1 MNDGVVIGYGV
12 IGKAV
17 AEAFGIDKYY
27 SRSDSNITLEEAAKK
42 RYIFI
47 CLPTPTIEGRN
58 FTDDIVAIINVLTA
72 SGLSE
77 DSVII
82 IRSTVYP
89 GFNKN
94 LQEALG
100 IKNIV
105 SNPEFINNDTA
116 VEDMKK
122 PDLVVIGAD
131 EKKYRDMVVALYK
144 GRFKYI
150 EPVITDSTTA
160 ELIKY
165 ALNTFFATKVVFA
178 NEIFDVAQEV
188 KANYRVVQKVLE
200 KHKWGS
206 KGHFEIFHKGGR
218 GAGGN
223 CLKKDMEAFIA
234 ISRSPLF
241 ITAAN
246 INDLLLGGSA
256 KQ

>member
-27 SRSDSNITLEEAAKK
+27 SRSESNITLGEAAKK
-42 RYIFI
+42 KYIFI
-47 CLPTPTIEGRN
+47 CLPTPTINGKN
-58 FTDDIVAIINVLTA
+58 FTDDIEKIIKQLVDN
-72 SGLSE
+72 GLSE
-77 DSVII
+77 NSVVI

-89 GFNKN
+89 GFNKH
-94 LQEALG
+94 LQDTLG

-116 VEDMKK
+116 IEDMKK

-131 EKKYRDMVVALYK
+131 EKKYRDMVLALYSS
-144 GRFKYI
+144 RFKYI
-150 EPVITDSTTA
+150 EPVVTDSTTA

-188 KANYRVVQKVLE
+188 KANYGVIQKVLE

-206 KGHFEIFHKGGR
+206 KGHFEIHHKGGR

-223 CLKKDMEAFIA
+223 CLKKDLEAFISIA
-234 ISRSPLF
+234 VSPFFNTIYNL
-241 ITAAN
+241 N
-246 INDLLLGGSA
+246 QLLLGESN